1 MNLVAMENLSNDI
14 AHYLDFLDSNTT
26 QLE

>member
-1 MNLVAMENLSNDI
+1 MNLVEMENISNDI

-26 QLE
+26 QCE